1 MCVSERQTFYHGVK
15 TQHIIHGWIQNFSG
29 HVTVINSNSSEAG
42 IGLGGRNRA
51 FRTSKP
57 CLKHRLV
64 NYYIYVFIFHGNE
77 NMCYYLIII
86 HNYIWFTFQ
95 ITCIYVVTL
104 GKHQLKFVYEL
115 LFRLISLIKGRRA
128 QLAKC

>member
-15 TQHIIHGWIQNFSG
+15 TQHIIHGWIQNLFG

-57 CLKHRLV
+57 CLKHR
-64 NYYIYVFIFHGNE
+64 FGNTTSICLCV
-77 NMCYYLIII
+77 MATKTCYYL
-86 HNYIWFTFQ
+86 N
-95 ITCIYVVTL
+95 
-104 GKHQLKFVYEL
+104 
-115 LFRLISLIKGRRA
+115 S
-128 QLAKC
+128 